1 MTEGPK
7 WAPHRQRIG
16 ISWFK
21 FKASVAGD
29 EYIRHRVKGT
39 ISAII
44 LAQHVEAL
52 DIICSGG
59 GMHAQIVYTCT
70 LYA

>member
-1 MTEGPK
+1 MGTTS
-7 WAPHRQRIG
+7 ATHRHLVVQVQ
-16 ISWFK
+16 
-21 FKASVAGD
+21 ASVAGD

-59 GMHAQIVYTCT
+59 GMHAQIVCTCT